1 MATHHDALTAW
12 LRDAHAM
19 ENQAIKILEGQ
30 DERLEHYPELRA
42 KVHEHL
48 QQTRRQAEML
58 EDCLERLGEDRSAF
72 KAGMGKLMGNM
83 QAMSGLFV
91 GDEVVKGALASYTF
105 EQFEIASYK
114 SLIAAAEEAGEA
126 EVRGVCERILGEEED
141 MARWLGDH
149 LPEVTRAYLMR
160 EAAGQPAKR

>member
-1 MATHHDALTAW
+1 MATTHDTLTAW

-30 DERLEHYPELRA
+30 DQRLEHYPELRG

-48 QQTRRQAEML
+48 QQTRRQAEQL
-58 EDCLERLGEDRSAF
+58 EGCLERLGEDRSAF
-72 KAGMGKLMGNM
+72 KAGMRKLMGNV

-114 SLIAAAEEAGEA
+114 SLIAAAEETGEP
-126 EVRGVCERILGEEED
+126 EVGRVCQQILREEED
-141 MARWLGDH
+141 MARWLGEH
-149 LPEVTRAYLMR
+149 LPEVTRAFLAR
-160 EAAGQPAKR
+160 EATGQPAKR